1 MWISRGLNIL
11 VGVAGITVSCFV
23 QNMGTLFDVGTKI
36 LGSFAAIMLGIFW
49 LGMFTKRATLLSTM
63 VGAMIGVAIM
73 LVLTF
78 VEEISIKSTVGAIW
92 VAPNSIGAIWVAP
105 AALLATLVFG
115 VILGTS
121 NPGEGGTQWNWWAIM
136 QKPLPD

>member
-1 MWISRGLNIL
+1 M
-11 VGVAGITVSCFV
+11 GVAGITLSCFV
-23 QNMGTLFDVGTKI
+23 ENMGTVFAVATKI

-63 VGAMIGVAIM
+63 VGAMVGVAIM

-78 VEEISIKSTVGAIW
+78 VEEISI
-92 VAPNSIGAIWVAP
+92 GAIWVAP
-105 AALLATLVFG
+105 AALLATLEVG

-121 NPGEGGTQWNWWAIM
+121 NPGEGGPQWNWWAIM

>member
-1 MWISRGLNIL
+1 MRVL
-11 VGVAGITVSCFV
+11 VAGITLSCFV
-23 QNMGTLFDVGTKI
+23 ENMGTLFDVATKI

-63 VGAMIGVAIM
+63 VGAMVGVAIM

-78 VEEISIKSTVGAIW
+78 VEEI
-92 VAPNSIGAIWVAP
+92 SIGAIWVAP